1 MEETKLLTRLKVAR
15 IISDVFSPPVVWG
28 ALAFPIAAR
37 AADTPEKVLLWAS
50 IYVFFVTIL
59 PSLFIVFMVLT
70 GRITDVHV
78 RVRKQRI
85 LPFIV
90 TIICSLA
97 AVIILTALQSPIM
110 PEFAL
115 ISMIQVVVILTITLF
130 WQISMHAMSI
140 TTAVV
145 VTGILYGFAP
155 ALLVSPL
162 IPIVGVSRVVLRRH
176 TVAQVIAGGAV
187 GAALTLLL
195 IILLVRQYL

>member
-90 TIICSLA
+90 TIVCSLV
-97 AVIILTALQSPIM
+97 AVIILAALNSPIM

-162 IPIVGVSRVVLRRH
+162 IPIVGASRVVLRRH

-187 GAALTLLL
+187 GAALTLIL
-195 IILLVRQYL
+195 ILLLVRQYL